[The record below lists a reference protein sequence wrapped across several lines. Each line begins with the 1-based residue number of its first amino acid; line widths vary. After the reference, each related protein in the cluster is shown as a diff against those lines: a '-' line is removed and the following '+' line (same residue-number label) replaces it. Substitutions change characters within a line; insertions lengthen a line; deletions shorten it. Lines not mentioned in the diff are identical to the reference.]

1 MGLTEALL
9 KEMESDIPY
18 YKYYKTNAI
27 RGVISS
33 SCFLSIFVLIAIVKK
48 YRWKDDK
55 NQDGNENENDIDSY
69 TEYELGDEK
78 PFSAFND
85 VIHLSERHSK
95 FDDNLCKVLNGNG
108 DTETEVGPECTDS
121 STDNFDND
129 GFELEEDTDCK

>member
-1 MGLTEALL
+1 MLPIYLCIDWNCQ
-9 KEMESDIPY
+9 KIQ
-18 YKYYKTNAI
+18 
-27 RGVISS
+27 VIDLHDQLDLQNH
-33 SCFLSIFVLIAIVKK
+33 C
-48 YRWKDDK
+48 RWKDDK

-108 DTETEVGPECTDS
+108 DTETEVGPESTDS

>member
-1 MGLTEALL
+1 MSSISPELQFSE
-9 KEMESDIPY
+9 KHIDI
-18 YKYYKTNAI
+18 KSQGFINKK
-27 RGVISS
+27 
-33 SCFLSIFVLIAIVKK
+33 VLDKK
-48 YRWKDDK
+48 H
-55 NQDGNENENDIDSY
+55 DGNENENDIDSY

-85 VIHLSERHSK
+85 IVHLSERHSK

-108 DTETEVGPECTDS
+108 DTETEVGPESTDS

>member
-1 MGLTEALL
+1 MLPLHFCIDCNCQ
-9 KEMESDIPY
+9 KIQ
-18 YKYYKTNAI
+18 
-27 RGVISS
+27 VIDLHDQFDLQNH
-33 SCFLSIFVLIAIVKK
+33 C
-48 YRWKDDK
+48 RWKDDK

-129 GFELEEDTDCK
+129 GFELEEDTDCKQFLEDFFTI